1 MSITRNNFWLYMISG
16 ILITANIV
24 TLALLWT
31 HKAKNDD
38 NNHFRKPQ
46 GGPQLFEYISRE
58 LKFDQKQK
66 DAYAVLRDEH
76 HSGTEKLQD
85 SIKAAKDELFMML
98 QQGNASEESITAQ
111 SNKAAALTARL
122 DVFTFHHFQKV
133 RALCTPDQ
141 QKRFDEIIQEA
152 IHSMAQPQGPPRG
165 AGHPGMPPPD
175 NP

>member
-1 MSITRNNFWLYMISG
+1 MSITRNNFWLYMITG

-31 HKAKNDD
+31 HKAKNNDSD
-38 NNHFRKPQ
+38 HFRKPQ

-76 HSGTEKLQD
+76 RSGAEKLQD
-85 SIKAAKDELFMML
+85 SIKVAKDDLFRML
-98 QQGNASEESITAQ
+98 QQGNISNENITAQ
-111 SNKAAALTARL
+111 SNKAAALAAQL

-152 IHSMAQPQGPPRG
+152 IHSMARPQGPPPG
-165 AGHPGMPPPD
+165 GLHGMPPSQHP
-175 NP
+175 

>member
-1 MSITRNNFWLYMISG
+1 MSTTKNNFWLFMITG

-31 HKAKNDD
+31 HKAKNNDE
-38 NNHFRKPQ
+38 HQAHRPQ

-66 DAYAVLRDEH
+66 DAYALLRDEH
-76 HSGTEKLQD
+76 HNGAEKLQD
-85 SIKAAKDELFMML
+85 SIKAAKDELFTML
-98 QQGNASEESITAQ
+98 QRPNTTEDAVAAQ
-111 SNKAAALTARL
+111 SNKAAALTSEL

-133 RALCTPDQ
+133 RALCNADQ

-152 IHSMAQPQGPPRG
+152 IHSMAQPQGPPPGGGR
-165 AGHPGMPPPD
+165 PGMPDRP
-175 NP
+175 